1 MKKFMVL
8 TGKRGGYGAMKPM
21 LRFIQEDPDIDLQLV
36 VTDQHLNSK
45 FGRTINE
52 IEKDFEITAKVEM
65 MQKDGCAI
73 SRSQA
78 LGNFIV
84 GMSLVIEK
92 HSPDIL
98 LLYGDRGEGIAAAIA
113 ATTMGIPI
121 AHIQGGDVSGSVDEQ
136 FRHATTK
143 LAQIHFPSTENSA
156 QRIKNLGEEDWRIH
170 VVGDNHIDEILAGNY
185 LKPFEVIKKLSLN
198 LQSPIIVVLQHSET
212 TDPSASYNQMIET
225 LSAVNQMDTQ
235 TVVVYPCSDV
245 GYEGI
250 ISAIKQYEDLEKFQ
264 VHINLDASLFWG
276 LLNIATVLVG
286 NSSAGIVETPSF
298 HIPVINIGRRQE
310 GRLHAENVIH
320 VAHNRKK
327 IKEALE
333 VAINDASFHS
343 LVHNCTQPY
352 GNGTAGKKITK
363 ILKETYIDKR
373 LMTKK
378 ITY

>member
-98 LLYGDRGEGIAAAIA
+98 LLYGDRGEVIAAAIA

-170 VVGDNHIDEILAGNY
+170 VVGDNHID
-185 LKPFEVIKKLSLN
+185 
-198 LQSPIIVVLQHSET
+198 
-212 TDPSASYNQMIET
+212 
-225 LSAVNQMDTQ
+225 
-235 TVVVYPCSDV
+235 
-245 GYEGI
+245 
-250 ISAIKQYEDLEKFQ
+250 
-264 VHINLDASLFWG
+264 
-276 LLNIATVLVG
+276 
-286 NSSAGIVETPSF
+286 
-298 HIPVINIGRRQE
+298 
-310 GRLHAENVIH
+310 
-320 VAHNRKK
+320 
-327 IKEALE
+327 
-333 VAINDASFHS
+333 
-343 LVHNCTQPY
+343 
-352 GNGTAGKKITK
+352 
-363 ILKETYIDKR
+363 
-373 LMTKK
+373 
-378 ITY
+378 